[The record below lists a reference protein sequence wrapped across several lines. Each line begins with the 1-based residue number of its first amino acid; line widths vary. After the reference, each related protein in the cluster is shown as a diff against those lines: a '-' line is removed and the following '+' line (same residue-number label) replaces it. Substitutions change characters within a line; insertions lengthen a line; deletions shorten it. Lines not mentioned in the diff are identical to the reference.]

1 GRRRGVAALA
11 VGARLRTRRAH
22 GVPPFRRR
30 LPAGLLTRRRPP
42 GYHRRRRRNRPMNP
56 QSLFETLQQAQADR
70 NLPPVHRWQP
80 ERVGRID
87 IRIAADGTWYHEGDP
102 IRRDALVRLFATVL
116 RKDPDGFCLVTPAE
130 KLLIEVEDAPFVAVA
145 LEVEGQG
152 RDAQLLFS
160 TNVDDHVVA
169 DAQHPLR
176 VVELPGGEP
185 RPYVTV

>member
-1 GRRRGVAALA
+1 
-11 VGARLRTRRAH
+11 
-22 GVPPFRRR
+22 
-30 LPAGLLTRRRPP
+30 
-42 GYHRRRRRNRPMNP
+42 MNP

-185 RPYVTV
+185 RPYVTVRDGLEARINRPVFYRLVDLARQEGDELAVYSRGARFVLGRI